1 MGKRTILIGAL
12 ALLCACNPDTVV
24 HKVGWFST
32 MRHQRNIKPYARP
45 IAPVE
50 GTVPVAG
57 GEPPLTR
64 ASADLLANPRT
75 RTAESLNRGQWVYET
90 YCQVCHGQ
98 SGRGDGPVA
107 LAGGGPLPG
116 VSNLVDPAR
125 PRMTDGMIYGMIVDA
140 QRMGRGL
147 MPRYGD
153 KIHGNDR
160 WDVVNYVRSMQLNA
174 RGAR

>member
-45 IAPVE
+45 IAPVD

-64 ASADLLANPRT
+64 TAMNLFFREVTVSDAKARSELGYRPVVTVEQGLAEL
-75 RTAESLNRGQWVYET
+75 AE
-90 YCQVCHGQ
+90 
-98 SGRGDGPVA
+98 A
-107 LAGGGPLPG
+107 
-116 VSNLVDPAR
+116 
-125 PRMTDGMIYGMIVDA
+125 
-140 QRMGRGL
+140 
-147 MPRYGD
+147 
-153 KIHGNDR
+153 
-160 WDVVNYVRSMQLNA
+160 
-174 RGAR
+174 GAR